1 MGLFDQHEVKM
12 QDGNSFTGI
21 AEQQFYFHA
30 WFQLADRKRG
40 NRDQQLMRDGN
51 CFTCVAIIFLH
62 WHCRTTIFY

>member
-30 WFQLADRKRG
+30 WFQLSDRKRG
-40 NRDQQLMRDGN
+40 NRDWSLMRDGN
-51 CFTCVAIIFLH
+51 SFTGLSVYLH